1 MVPVVRFE
9 SAGEE
14 ITSECK
20 PAAALKK
27 SVSAC
32 LISLP
37 SYASA
42 MRIVPLSRCSKMLLS
57 RMDDFGFG
65 TEEISFHSALF
76 LKKVR
81 TPKAAPQYKLC
92 AGSSPFP
99 SVGNRDDALVLVIGK
114 GDECV
119 YHARLCLCRGRGSC
133 EKEKA
138 GREN

>member
-1 MVPVVRFE
+1 
-9 SAGEE
+9 
-14 ITSECK
+14 
-20 PAAALKK
+20 
-27 SVSAC
+27 
-32 LISLP
+32 
-37 SYASA
+37 

-99 SVGNRDDALVLVIGK
+99 SVGGTGMMPWCSLS
-114 GDECV
+114 
-119 YHARLCLCRGRGSC
+119 ARATNACTTRGFVCARRGSC

-138 GREN
+138 GRENVLQGAHYV